1 MIKGSVQSCIM
12 HSQPIYYYSN
22 VKTPQEYISFIH
34 QEFLL
39 KICKESGFEGLKYRG
54 GPELKCDKCHETVLM
69 ESVCYINGEG
79 SEEAKITVRCCP
91 GDSHDINEEVL
102 FIKYSEL

>member
-1 MIKGSVQSCIM
+1 MYV
-12 HSQPIYYYSN
+12 YYSK

-39 KICKESGFEGLKYRG
+39 KICKESGFEGLKYCG
-54 GPELKCDKCHETVLM
+54 GPELTCKTCEKTGLM
-69 ESVCYINGEG
+69 ESVYYKNGEG
-79 SEEAKITVRCCP
+79 SEEAKETVRCC
-91 GDSHDINEEVL
+91 GDDHNINEEVL